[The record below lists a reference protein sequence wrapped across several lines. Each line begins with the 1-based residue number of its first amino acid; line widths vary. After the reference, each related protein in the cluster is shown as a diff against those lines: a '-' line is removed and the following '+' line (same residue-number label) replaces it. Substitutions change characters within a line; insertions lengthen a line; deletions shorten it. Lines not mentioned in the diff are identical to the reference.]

1 MLKFLILLFGTL
13 AMLPIMLIFNRFY
26 RVPFLK
32 LLICTV
38 MLTITGLIGGAIM
51 YFIENGNFGGF
62 SFYGAI
68 FLAPL
73 QMYFIAKLI
82 NASPSAIVDLCAPVG
97 CIMLAV
103 QKINCLRVGCCQG
116 KIIAQSITGQPIRF
130 PSQIIECAA
139 ALLISLLLYLLVSS
153 EKFKGKIL
161 FFFLIFY
168 GIVRFFLNLMRDTTP
183 ALFGLAVGNIWSIV
197 SVIVG
202 IVGLTIL
209 RFNGNHTKE

>member
-1 MLKFLILLFGTL
+1 MLRFLILLFGTA
-13 AMLPIMLIFNRFY
+13 AMIPIMLIFNRFY

-51 YFIENGNFGGF
+51 YFIENSNFGGF

-103 QKINCLRVGCCQG
+103 QKTNCLRVGCCQG
-116 KIIAQSITGQPIRF
+116 KIIAQSIAGQPIRF

-139 ALLISLLLYLLVSS
+139 ALLISLFLYLLVSS

-168 GIVRFFLNLMRDTTP
+168 GIIRFFLNLMRDTTP